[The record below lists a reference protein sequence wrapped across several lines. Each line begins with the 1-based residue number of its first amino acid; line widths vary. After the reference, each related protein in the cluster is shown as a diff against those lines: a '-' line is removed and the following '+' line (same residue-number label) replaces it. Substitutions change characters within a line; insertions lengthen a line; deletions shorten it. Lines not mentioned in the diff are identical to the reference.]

1 MNLEE
6 LQAEL
11 VRIEKLDLEEQ
22 IVALR
27 DVVAALEQQLQS

>member
-22 IVALR
+22 IAALR

>member
-11 VRIEKLDLEEQ
+11 ARIENLEPEDQ